1 MIKYFI
7 ILVFLFMGSLQAQK
21 QDKNSYT
28 PVEITKN
35 DGSKMNV
42 LVSRIQIPRISTFTD
57 LLGGADFNSNT
68 KIEYKTSES
77 SSSEK
82 MATKDIAKIAY
93 LDKDNDEAIAYEK
106 LKVKE
111 FDRNGDLKDAKNE
124 VFLSQ
129 IYDGKIGLYG
139 HPNVMCTKN
148 GQVGPY
154 MCEYTYSTFY
164 LKNNLENFAIMPL
177 DINLFDVKRSFDNFV
192 KAFKVAGK
200 DCPEFTKY
208 LDSFRKKMDDKN
220 FQKEMRRGMI
230 DYKKQM
236 VKQAKENKLDR
247 GEALDFVTHK
257 MCVYEAKLYLGIV
270 KEYEKNCP

>member
-1 MIKYFI
+1 MIKYFTI
-7 ILVFLFMGSLQAQK
+7 VLLVFVGSMQAQK
-21 QDKNSYT
+21 QDKNSYI
-28 PVEITKN
+28 PVEVTKN
-35 DGSKMNV
+35 DGSKMSVFVN
-42 LVSRIQIPRISTFTD
+42 RIQIPRISTFKD

-82 MATKDIAKIAY
+82 ISAKDIAKIAY
-93 LDKDNDEAIAYEK
+93 LDKDNDEAVVYEK

-111 FDRNGDLKDAKNE
+111 FDRNGELKELKNE

-129 IYDGKIGLYG
+129 IYDGKIGVYG
-139 HPNVMCTKN
+139 HPNILCTKN
-148 GQVGPY
+148 GQIGPY

-164 LKNNLENFAIMPL
+164 LKNNQENFVIMPL

-200 DCPEFTKY
+200 DCSEFNKY
-208 LDSFRKKMDDKN
+208 LESFRKKMDDKN

-247 GEALDFVTHK
+247 GEALDFVARK
-257 MCVYEAKLYLGIV
+257 MFAYEAELYLGIV